1 MTLALHPRRFLP
13 DTAQLSAFSA
23 TARLGSATAAAGELG
38 LSQSAV
44 SRQIAALEAQ
54 LGVQLFAR
62 EKRRLHLT
70 RAGETYAAE
79 ITRALAIIGA
89 ASQTAAVNPEG
100 GVLSI
105 AILPTFG
112 ARWLAPRLPRFLQAH
127 PGVTVNLSTA
137 LTPFDLAAAGHDAA
151 LTFGEADWP
160 GCVGVPLMRETMAA
174 LCAPAMARERRF
186 ASAADVAA
194 APRLN
199 IATRP
204 HAWADWFAAHGAPS
218 AGPGAM
224 TFDQFAVLARAA
236 MSGLGIALL
245 PLFMTETEL
254 ARGELVVAWGR
265 SVESRGAYRLVW
277 PTGRALPV
285 PLQAFRDWLVTEASR
300 GSDGVY

>member
-1 MTLALHPRRFLP
+1 MPHPRRFLP
-13 DTAQLSAFSA
+13 DTAHLSAFEA
-23 TARLGSATAAAGELG
+23 TARLGAVTAAAGELG

-54 LGVQLFAR
+54 LGVALFAR

-70 RAGETYAAE
+70 RAGETYAIEVA
-79 ITRALAIIGA
+79 RALAIIGA
-89 ASQTAAVNPEG
+89 ASQTAAINPGG

-127 PGVTVNLSTA
+127 PGVTVNLATA

-151 LTFGEADWP
+151 LTFGESNWP
-160 GCVGVPLMRETMAA
+160 GCTGVALMRETMAA
-174 LCAPAMARERRF
+174 LCAPLMARERRF
-186 ASAADVAA
+186 AGPADIAA

-204 HAWADWFAAHGAPS
+204 HAWADWFAAHDAP
-218 AGPGAM
+218 AAPPGAM

-236 MSGLGIALL
+236 MSGLGVALL

-254 ARGELVVAWGR
+254 ARGELVIAWGHA
-265 SVESRGAYRLVW
+265 VESRGAYRLVW
-277 PTGRALPV
+277 PEGRAPSA
-285 PLQAFRDWLVTEASR
+285 PLQAFRDWLLTEASR
-300 GSDGVY
+300 GAEGAG